1 LFLAVARI
9 FTSLVYLSVAKV
21 VVATEVVVLIAIV
34 VKGRLTQ
41 KLSLKVD
48 DDAFVE
54 VDVDGV
60 VYAVDGPSLLRLMST
75 RQDMSSRL
83 N

>member
-21 VVATEVVVLIAIV
+21 VVAAEVVVLIAIV

-60 VYAVDGPSLLRLMST
+60 VVAVDGPGLLRLMST

-83 N
+83 D

>member
-1 LFLAVARI
+1 
-9 FTSLVYLSVAKV
+9 VYLSVAKV
-21 VVATEVVVLIAIV
+21 VVAAEVVVLIAIV

-41 KLSLKVD
+41 KLPLKVD

-60 VYAVDGPSLLRLMST
+60 VVVVDGPGLLRLMST

>member
-1 LFLAVARI
+1 M
-9 FTSLVYLSVAKV
+9 VYLSVAKV
-21 VVATEVVVLIAIV
+21 VVAAEVVVLIAIV

-60 VYAVDGPSLLRLMST
+60 VVAVDGPGLLRLMST

-83 N
+83 D